1 GKQMAIDADLNAG
14 LINEQQAM
22 ERRADI
28 EREADFYGAM
38 DGASKFVRGDAIAT
52 IIIVF
57 INLIAGFAVGMIR
70 DGLSFAESMHKYTV
84 LTIGDGLV
92 SEIPALLLST
102 ATGIIVTRAASKNN
116 LATDMASQVL
126 RYPRLLFIVA
136 GTIFMLGVA
145 TPIGLAATLPFA
157 ALMAFAG
164 FQMQSGLDKQKKAEE
179 QMVEEK
185 QIEEVRSPESVLS
198 LLQVDPIE
206 FEFGYG
212 LIPLADTQQGGD
224 LLDRIIM
231 IRRQC
236 ALELGLIV

>member
-1 GKQMAIDADLNAG
+1 IVLMMIVPLPHQLLSFLLIINISLSLLVLLLAMNTEDVLQFSVFPTVLLVLTLYRLALNISTTRLILTEGEAGKVVETFGTFVTRGDTAIGFIVFLILTIVQFIVITRGAERVAEVAARFTLDAMPGKQMAIDADLNAG

-102 ATGIIVTRAASKNN
+102 ATGIIVTR
-116 LATDMASQVL
+116 
-126 RYPRLLFIVA
+126 
-136 GTIFMLGVA
+136 
-145 TPIGLAATLPFA
+145 
-157 ALMAFAG
+157 
-164 FQMQSGLDKQKKAEE
+164 
-179 QMVEEK
+179 
-185 QIEEVRSPESVLS
+185 
-198 LLQVDPIE
+198 
-206 FEFGYG
+206 
-212 LIPLADTQQGGD
+212 
-224 LLDRIIM
+224 
-231 IRRQC
+231 
-236 ALELGLIV
+236 